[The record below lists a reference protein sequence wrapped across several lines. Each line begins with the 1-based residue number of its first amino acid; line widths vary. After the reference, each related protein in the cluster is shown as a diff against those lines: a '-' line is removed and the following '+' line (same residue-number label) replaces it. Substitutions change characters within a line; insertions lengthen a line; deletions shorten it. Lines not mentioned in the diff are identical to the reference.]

1 MKLTFNINED
11 IDRIES
17 GNTVYISG
25 LHGSEFKFINNKY
38 GKVKSIYV
46 RHDGTQLAHI
56 ADIELLDSKK
66 IYSVNLDFI
75 YKLSTSNGVDNM
87 VQHVVTVDNPFIYYI
102 KKKQIIKS
110 VCFFDEL
117 GQYMTL
123 CNDLNGKSY
132 ALLFSGVN

>member
-11 IDRIES
+11 IDRIET

-25 LHGSEFKFINNKY
+25 LHGKEFKFINNKY
-38 GKVKSIYV
+38 GTVKSIYV

-56 ADIELLDSKK
+56 ADIELLNTKK

-75 YKLSTSNGVDNM
+75 YKLTINNCVDNM
-87 VQHVVTVDNPFIYYI
+87 VQHVVTVDNPMIYYI
-102 KKKQIIKS
+102 KKKSLIKT

-117 GQYMTL
+117 GQYTSL
-123 CNDLNGKSY
+123 CTDLKGKSHV
-132 ALLFSGVN
+132 LLFSGVN